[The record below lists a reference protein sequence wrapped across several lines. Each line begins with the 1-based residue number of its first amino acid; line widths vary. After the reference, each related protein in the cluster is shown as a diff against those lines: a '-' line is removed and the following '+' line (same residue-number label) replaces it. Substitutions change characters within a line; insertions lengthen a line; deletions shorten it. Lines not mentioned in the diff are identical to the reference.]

1 MFENECKLDVVL
13 KPNEIS
19 FLKKEKIAGVYV
31 LFVKKEPMYV
41 GQSMN
46 LFNRLYTH
54 LRKQNITTSFI
65 ADEIDEIGIQFV
77 KEPLTNEPSY
87 IEMAYIFEYSP
98 PLNTRR
104 NKWFVES
111 MLTRH
116 FKSRCNKCNRI
127 AHQNGFC
134 YYHGG
139 NGVTATMLVKEEM
152 NNIFVDDIQLKLI
165 I

>member
-1 MFENECKLDVVL
+1 MDVVL

-19 FLKKEKIAGVYV
+19 FLRKEKVAGVYV

-46 LFNRLYTH
+46 LSRRLYNH
-54 LRKQNITTSFI
+54 LNKHNETTSFI
-65 ADEIDEIGIQFV
+65 SDEIDEIGIQFV

-87 IEMAYIFEYSP
+87 LEMAYIFEYNP
-98 PLNTRR
+98 PLNTKR
-104 NKWFVES
+104 NKWFVEKA
-111 MLTRH
+111 LIRKH
-116 FKSRCNKCNRI
+116 KHRCKNCGRI

-134 YYHGG
+134 TFHGG
-139 NGVTATMLVKEEM
+139 NGITTTTLVREEL
-152 NNIFVDDIQLKLI
+152 NNIFSDNVQLKFI